1 MRSNHLQA
9 GLHETEE
16 PIMWLCYNFNNSST
30 PVWSSYPGMCNRT
43 CSNRNESNL
52 MESEKIN
59 HQTKS
64 NSQKNLAT
72 FIKLSLIKR
81 LIIPELL
88 I

>member
-1 MRSNHLQA
+1 
-9 GLHETEE
+9 
-16 PIMWLCYNFNNSST
+16 
-30 PVWSSYPGMCNRT
+30 
-43 CSNRNESNL
+43 

-59 HQTKS
+59 DQTKS